1 MICKQTWE
9 RYLLKEILKVF
20 LLFLLSFY
28 FLYTVI
34 DYSMHVQEIIKSQK
48 ISLRDLG
55 LYYSMLFSKRCDL
68 LLPLAL
74 LIASLK
80 VLLSLNRK
88 NELLAFQAGG
98 IQLKRLLRPFFLVA
112 VVCMLINYLN
122 FEWVIP
128 RSLTFIERFEKH
140 NFRSKKA
147 QKKKGEGVH
156 MLPLEDGSRLI
167 YQEYDPEAKELFDV
181 YWLLSADKFFHMKKL
196 SIASDTPTGIFVD
209 ALYRSEKGL
218 LEKIDS
224 YDNYPFH
231 RLKLD
236 FDLKNY
242 IGKPMESRSITELVK
257 LQRSPKLFWKEKKDA
272 IRVNLY
278 SKLLLPWLSLF
289 VIIGIAPFAV
299 RFSRNLSA
307 FLLFSLAIFGY
318 IAFFMIIEATTILGE
333 SHIVDP
339 FAATFTVPFLF
350 LLYFGRKFLKL
361 G

>member
-9 RYLLKEILKVF
+9 RYILKEVLKVF
-20 LLFLLSFY
+20 TLFLLSFY

-48 ISLRDLG
+48 ISLSNLC

-88 NELLAFQAGG
+88 NELLAFQVGG
-98 IQLKRLLRPFFLVA
+98 IKIKRLLRPFFFMAA
-112 VVCMLINYLN
+112 VCTLINYLN

-140 NFRSKKA
+140 NFRSKKS
-147 QKKKGEGVH
+147 QKKKEEGVH

-167 YQEYDPEAKELFDV
+167 YQEYDGDAKELFDV
-181 YWLLSADKFFHMKKL
+181 FWLHSTDKFFHMKKL
-196 SIASDTPTGIFVD
+196 AIGTEIPTGLFVD
-209 ALYRSEKGL
+209 AFLRTEKGL
-218 LEKIDS
+218 LEKVDS
-224 YDNYPFH
+224 YENYPFY
-231 RLKLD
+231 RLKLN

-242 IGKPMESRSITELVK
+242 IEKPMESRPITELVK
-257 LQRSPKLFWKEKKDA
+257 LQRSHKPFWKEKKDKIQA
-272 IRVNLY
+272 HLY

-289 VIIGIAPFAV
+289 VILGIAPFATS
-299 RFSRNLSA
+299 FSRNLPT
-307 FLLFSLAIFGY
+307 FLLFSLSLFGY
-318 IAFFMIIEATTILGE
+318 IALFMIFEASTILGE
-333 SHIVDP
+333 SHIVSP
-339 FAATFTVPFLF
+339 FAAIFTVPFLF